1 MTQKLT
7 LPEEQ
12 ETRQFN
18 MPIQGHSL
26 TTAPGSMSYEQ
37 PPQFTDPDEAV
48 DFIVDKLMEPEN
60 QARFQKLMFAGTS
73 VEEIT
78 NTIALGGFT
87 GGVIS
92 PDVAEIIKTPIAMVL
107 VNMAL
112 EAGIPVQVFK
122 GDNSIDEA
130 SGIDDETTMKIMAD
144 RNPDRLNKI
153 LQELNAETQFK
164 KGQEKKP
171 MKMAEGFIEMKEPVE
186 EEKAEV

>member
-1 MTQKLT
+1 
-7 LPEEQ
+7 
-12 ETRQFN
+12 
-18 MPIQGHSL
+18 
-26 TTAPGSMSYEQ
+26 
-37 PPQFTDPDEAV
+37 
-48 DFIVDKLMEPEN
+48 
-60 QARFQKLMFAGTS
+60 
-73 VEEIT
+73 
-78 NTIALGGFT
+78 
-87 GGVIS
+87 
-92 PDVAEIIKTPIAMVL
+92 MVL